1 MCVKLRPFIPQA
13 LALSAPAEKF
23 FPVTTEVVLNPVAH
37 NAKDFWTGLVY
48 VLIGSAAFYLCRDY
62 GMGTA
67 VKMGPAYFPTVLSG
81 LLILIG
87 TLSIV
92 RSFVRE
98 GSPIGKVAVKGL
110 ALVTLSIVLFGLL
123 AHPAGMAIALP
134 VMILTGAYGS
144 TRFKW
149 RYALPLAA
157 GITLFCIL
165 IFRIG
170 LGVPLPVLGSWFD

>member
-1 MCVKLRPFIPQA
+1 M
-13 LALSAPAEKF
+13 
-23 FPVTTEVVLNPVAH
+23 NPVAR

-48 VLIGSAAFYLCRDY
+48 VLIGSAAFYLSRDY

-87 TLSIV
+87 SISII
-92 RSFVRE
+92 RSFVKD
-98 GSPIGKVAVKGL
+98 GSPIGTVAVKGL
-110 ALVTLSIVLFGLL
+110 ALVTLSIVLFGVL
-123 AHPAGMAIALP
+123 ARTAGMAIALP
-134 VMILTGAYGS
+134 VMILVGAYGS

-149 RYALPLAA
+149 RYAIPLAI

-165 IFRIG
+165 IFRVG
-170 LGVPLPVLGSWFD
+170 LGVPLPIFGSWFD

>member
-1 MCVKLRPFIPQA
+1 MVYYA
-13 LALSAPAEKF
+13 LGFSPAFFLS
-23 FPVTTEVVLNPVAH
+23 FPSSTEVVLNPVAR

-48 VLIGSAAFYLCRDY
+48 VLIGSAAFYLSRDY

-87 TLSIV
+87 SISIL
-92 RSFVRE
+92 RSFVKD
-98 GSPIGKVAVKGL
+98 GSPIGTVAVKGL
-110 ALVTLSIVLFGLL
+110 ALVTLSIVLFGVL
-123 AHPAGMAIALP
+123 ARTAGMAIALP
-134 VMILTGAYGS
+134 VMILVGAYGS

-149 RYALPLAA
+149 RYAIPLAI

-165 IFRIG
+165 IFRVG
-170 LGVPLPVLGSWFD
+170 LGVPLPIFGSWFD

>member
-1 MCVKLRPFIPQA
+1 M
-13 LALSAPAEKF
+13 
-23 FPVTTEVVLNPVAH
+23 NPVAR

-48 VLIGSAAFYLCRDY
+48 VLIGSAAFYLSRDY

-87 TLSIV
+87 SISIL
-92 RSFVRE
+92 RSFVKD
-98 GSPIGKVAVKGL
+98 GSPIGTVAVKGL
-110 ALVTLSIVLFGLL
+110 ALVTLSIVLFGVL
-123 AHPAGMAIALP
+123 ARTAGMAIALP
-134 VMILTGAYGS
+134 VMILVGAYGS

-149 RYALPLAA
+149 RYAIPLAI

-165 IFRIG
+165 IFRVG
-170 LGVPLPVLGSWFD
+170 LGVPLPIFGSWFD

>member
-1 MCVKLRPFIPQA
+1 M
-13 LALSAPAEKF
+13 
-23 FPVTTEVVLNPVAH
+23 NPVAR

-48 VLIGSAAFYLCRDY
+48 VLIGSAAFYLSRDY

-67 VKMGPAYFPTVLSG
+67 VKMGPAYFPTVLSC

-87 TLSIV
+87 SISII
-92 RSFVRE
+92 RSFVKD
-98 GSPIGKVAVKGL
+98 GSPIGTVAVKGL
-110 ALVTLSIVLFGLL
+110 ALVTLSIVLFGVL
-123 AHPAGMAIALP
+123 ARTAGMAIALP
-134 VMILTGAYGS
+134 VMILVGAYGS

-149 RYALPLAA
+149 RYAIPLAI

-170 LGVPLPVLGSWFD
+170 LGVPLPIFGSWFD